1 MHLRL
6 GTRLTPLLF
15 AFALLAG
22 AGCHRPPPAVTV
34 EWRLEPAVP
43 VVDQDATVTLTVLD
57 AQRQPVIGATLD
69 IEGHMSHPGMAPV
82 VVRAVDRGAGI
93 YDARLAFTMGG
104 DWFAIVSGT
113 LRDGQSIRQRAAAFR
128 VRVAE

>member
-1 MHLRL
+1 
-6 GTRLTPLLF
+6 
-15 AFALLAG
+15 
-22 AGCHRPPPAVTV
+22 
-34 EWRLEPAVP
+34 
-43 VVDQDATVTLTVLD
+43 
-57 AQRQPVIGATLD
+57 
-69 IEGHMSHPGMAPV
+69 MSHPGMAPV